1 MKTMKPRE
9 MLSAERTSLAEFLHT
24 LTEDDWLAPS
34 LCAGWRVRD
43 VVAHAAVDAVSL
55 GAYLGTALR
64 NPSINKLNDALVER
78 TGHLSNEELLH
89 HFESAVRPGAFGKM
103 APAALHTDA
112 MVHHQDIRRPL
123 GRPRAIPE
131 DRLVFALDHPD
142 FGAHPKRYTK
152 GLRFMAND
160 VDWAKGNGPHVCG
173 TGEALVLAMA
183 GRPVV
188 LGELE
193 GDGVPTL
200 AARMR

>member
-1 MKTMKPRE
+1 MKPKE
-9 MLSAERTSLAEFLHT
+9 MLAAERASLAEFLHT
-24 LTEDDWLAPS
+24 LSEDDWLAPS
-34 LCAGWRVRD
+34 LCDGWTVRD
-43 VVAHAAVDAVSL
+43 VVAHASVDAVSL

-64 NPSINKLNDALVER
+64 NPSINKLNGALIER
-78 TGHLSNEELLH
+78 TGHLSNRDLLR
-89 HFESAVRPGAFGKM
+89 HFESAVQPGAFGKM

-123 GRPRAIPE
+123 GRPRTIPE
-131 DRLVFALDHPD
+131 QRLVFALDHPD

-152 GLRFMAND
+152 GLRFVATD
-160 VDWAKGNGPHVCG
+160 VPGWAKGTGPEVRG

-188 LGELE
+188 LGELD

-200 AARMR
+200 ADRMR

>member
-1 MKTMKPRE
+1 MKPRE
-9 MLSAERTSLAEFLHT
+9 MLSAERASLAEFLHT
-24 LTEDDWLAPS
+24 LSEDDWLTPS

-43 VVAHAAVDAVSL
+43 VVAHASVDAISL

-64 NPSINKLNDALVER
+64 NPSINRLNDALLER
-78 TGHLSNEELLH
+78 TGHLSNQDLLR
-89 HFESAVRPGAFGKM
+89 HFESAVQPGAFGKM

-123 GRPRAIPE
+123 GQPRTIPV

-152 GLRFMAND
+152 GLRFVADD
-160 VDWAKGNGPHVCG
+160 VDWGKGDGPEVHG

-188 LGELE
+188 LSELE
-193 GDGVPTL
+193 GDGVPIL
-200 AARMR
+200 AGRMA